1 MKLKPL
7 TQLLQ
12 LLTELMSEATNMYTV
27 KALEPQLNDDPQALF
42 AIAREDDA
50 LVGQFY
56 RHEHAEIACAALNQA
71 QKTTEGNTTHE

>member
-1 MKLKPL
+1 MMPL
-7 TQLLQ
+7 VVTYHCHLISHLF
-12 LLTELMSEATNMYTV
+12 EDATMYSV

-42 AIAREDDA
+42 AIAREDDV